1 MKKLHLAILALVF
14 NISFAHAAS
23 PLKDK
28 VEAAIQNYTSTR
40 FLNATYMFCQG
51 DETLAIGA
59 HGFRSLKNNQPLK
72 ENEQMPVASITKSMT
87 AASILKLQDKKLLNV
102 QDPVSKYLTAK
113 SGIWAEGKVPAWA
126 DKVTLH
132 NLLTHRSGLPEYFM
146 AMKPDV
152 TKPHKEINK
161 DIANFAAALEL
172 KFEPGAE
179 YSYNNTN
186 FVLLGLIIEQVSGQP
201 LNKFYEK
208 ELFAP
213 LYMKE
218 TRLVTLEE
226 ALQSQTNPEDSI
238 MPTRY
243 FATPTGEAPQ
253 FNEAKSEFIMV
264 PFADGGVISTNGDL
278 IRWHKGLH
286 NGKVLSPESY
296 KLMTTKYY
304 EIPDKSGKKTY
315 IGYGLFISTLWDGCD
330 SYYHAGNALAIRGE
344 SGYVP
349 SYNLYYSVLSNV
361 MVYVPKE
368 MQDKIDMT
376 KPENQLDIYFFLDNV
391 LQAIK

>member
-1 MKKLHLAILALVF
+1 MKKLHLVILALIF
-14 NISFAHAAS
+14 NISFAQAAS

-28 VEAAIQNYTSTR
+28 VEAAIQSYTSTR
-40 FLNATYMFCQG
+40 FLNATYMFCEG
-51 DETLAIGA
+51 DETIALGA
-59 HGFRSLKNNQPLK
+59 HGVRSLKNNQPLK

-113 SGIWAEGKVPAWA
+113 SGIWTGSKVPAWA

-152 TKPHKEINK
+152 TKPHAEINK
-161 DIANFAAALEL
+161 DIANFAGALEL
-172 KFEPGAE
+172 KFEPGTE

-186 FVLLGLIIEQVSGQP
+186 FVLLGLIIEQVSGQS
-201 LNKFYEK
+201 LDKFYEK

-226 ALQSQTNPEDSI
+226 ALQSQTNSEDSI

-243 FATPTGEAPQ
+243 FVTPTGGAPQ

-286 NGKVLSPESY
+286 NGKVLSDESY
-296 KLMTTKYY
+296 KLMTTKHY

-315 IGYGLFISTLWDGCD
+315 VGYGLFISTLWDGCD

-344 SGYVP
+344 SGYIP
-349 SYNLYYSVLSNV
+349 SKNVYYSVLSNV

-376 KPENQLDIYFFLDNV
+376 KPENQLDIYFFVDNV